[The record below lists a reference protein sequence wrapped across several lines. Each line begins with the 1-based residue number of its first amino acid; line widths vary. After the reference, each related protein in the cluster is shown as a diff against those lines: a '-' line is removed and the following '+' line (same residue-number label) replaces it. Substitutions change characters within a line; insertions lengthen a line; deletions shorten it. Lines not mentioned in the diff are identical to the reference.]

1 MRLSTKTIAAVIL
14 IFVLNFK
21 QKTVLKI
28 EAMNRIVVFLAVLA
42 ITASSCKIFQKSSGR
57 AESAY
62 TTDTTAPT
70 KVFTVPGS
78 ESTNNQPTAVSK
90 PDPVTDE
97 KPIAMRK
104 EQVSFTSQ
112 TDQNANAGN
121 TFFVILGSFGQLDNA
136 KNFRTTLI
144 DEGFTPIILHSETG
158 FYRVCV
164 NSYKSESEARGRVA
178 QVRNAF
184 TKYNDVWLLIKE

>member
-1 MRLSTKTIAAVIL
+1 
-14 IFVLNFK
+14 
-21 QKTVLKI
+21 
-28 EAMNRIVVFLAVLA
+28 MNRIVVLLAILA
-42 ITASSCKIFQKSSGR
+42 ITASSCKIFQKSSGQ
-57 AESAY
+57 AESQY
-62 TTDTTAPT
+62 TSDTTTPT

-78 ESTNNQPTAVSK
+78 KTENTQPAAVTKSET
-90 PDPVTDE
+90 VSDE

-112 TDQNANAGN
+112 SDQNANAGN

-164 NSYKSESEARGRVA
+164 NSYKNESEARGRVA

-184 TKYNDVWLLIKE
+184 PQYSDVWLLIKE